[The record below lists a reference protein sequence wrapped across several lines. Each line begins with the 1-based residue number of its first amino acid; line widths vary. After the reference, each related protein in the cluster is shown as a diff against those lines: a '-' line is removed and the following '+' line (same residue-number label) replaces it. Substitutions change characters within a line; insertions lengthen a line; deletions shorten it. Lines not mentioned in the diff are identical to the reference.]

1 MAADNDYHDG
11 LCQKCG
17 VYQNLKAFR
26 RTHGCRIRVCRRCE
40 LMQCIAC
47 TAQFS
52 QICFTATE
60 ISNYFTKAT
69 PVVCLQCKRRG
80 CTPRTPHPRFHGCYG
95 PCARVLGRAAY
106 TRKDWSMKKNNKTY
120 KIVCKNCLK
129 DEAARVHSRL
139 QQLQQLNEATRV
151 QTRLQQ
157 LRQLMLTSK
166 RRRCVCHAIKPHLH
180 AKRCPM
186 HMTFAG
192 EIPYPGCDVMTS
204 EDSAWLRKRDER
216 YRLRRHGGRHLHLD
230 PAEK

>member
-1 MAADNDYHDG
+1 
-11 LCQKCG
+11 
-17 VYQNLKAFR
+17 
-26 RTHGCRIRVCRRCE
+26 
-40 LMQCIAC
+40 MQCIAC
-47 TAQFS
+47 RAHFP

-69 PVVCLQCKRRG
+69 PVVCLQCKHRG
-80 CTPRTPHPRFHGCYG
+80 CTSRTPHPRFHGCCG

-106 TRKDWSMKKNNKTY
+106 TRKDWSMKKKDKAY
-120 KIVCKNCLK
+120 RIVCKSCLK
-129 DEAARVHSRL
+129 DEAARMDARL
-139 QQLQQLNEATRV
+139 QLV

-157 LRQLMLTSK
+157 LRQLMKTSK
-166 RRRCVCHAIKPHLH
+166 RRRCVCKAIKPHLH
-180 AKRCPM
+180 SKRCPM

-216 YRLRRHGGRHLHLD
+216 YRLRRHGGRHLNLD

>member
-69 PVVCLQCKRRG
+69 PVVCLQCKQRG
-80 CTPRTPHPRFHGCYG
+80 CTPRTPHPVLHGCYG
-95 PCARVLGRAAY
+95 PCARVLGRESY
-106 TRKDWSMKKNNKTY
+106 TSKDWSKKKKDKTY
-120 KIVCKNCLK
+120 RIVCSSCQK
-129 DEAARVHSRL
+129 DE
-139 QQLQQLNEATRV
+139 
-151 QTRLQQ
+151 TRLHR
-157 LRQLMLTSK
+157 LRHLMKNSK
-166 RRRCVCHAIKPHLH
+166 RQRCVCHATKPHLH

-186 HMTFAG
+186 HMTFAN
-192 EIPYPGCDVMTS
+192 EILYPGCDVMTA
-204 EDSAWLRKRDER
+204 EDSAWLRKRDKR
-216 YRLRRHGGRHLHLD
+216 YRF
-230 PAEK
+230 PARQGDKM

>member
-47 TAQFS
+47 RAQFP

-69 PVVCLQCKRRG
+69 PVVCLQCKQRG
-80 CTPRTPHPRFHGCYG
+80 CTPRTPHPVFHGCCG
-95 PCARVLGRAAY
+95 PCARVLGREAY
-106 TRKDWSMKKNNKTY
+106 TSKDWSKKKKDETY
-120 KIVCKNCLK
+120 RIVCNSCQK
-129 DEAARVHSRL
+129 DEAAARM
-139 QQLQQLNEATRV
+139 

-157 LRQLMLTSK
+157 LRQAHEAVTRMQTRLHQLRQLMKTSK
-166 RRRCVCHAIKPHLH
+166 RQRCVCHATKPHLH

-186 HMTFAG
+186 HMTFAN
-192 EIPYPGCDVMTS
+192 EILYPGCDVMTA
-204 EDSAWLRKRDER
+204 EDSAWLRKRDKR
-216 YRLRRHGGRHLHLD
+216 YRF
-230 PAEK
+230 PARQGDKM

>member
-17 VYQNLKAFR
+17 VYQKLKAFR

-69 PVVCLQCKRRG
+69 PVVCLQCKQRG
-80 CTPRTPHPRFHGCYG
+80 CTPRTPHPVFHGCCG
-95 PCARVLGRAAY
+95 PCARVLGRESY
-106 TRKDWSMKKNNKTY
+106 TSKDWSKKKKDETY
-120 KIVCKNCLK
+120 RIVCNSCQK
-129 DEAARVHSRL
+129 DEAAARM
-139 QQLQQLNEATRV
+139 
-151 QTRLQQ
+151 QTRLHR
-157 LRQLMLTSK
+157 LRQLMKNSK
-166 RRRCVCHAIKPHLH
+166 RQRCVCHATKPHLH

-186 HMTFAG
+186 HMTFAN
-192 EIPYPGCDVMTS
+192 EILYPGCDVMTA
-204 EDSAWLRKRDER
+204 EDSAWLRKRDKR
-216 YRLRRHGGRHLHLD
+216 YRLRRHGGRHLNLN
-230 PAEK
+230 AEAK

>member
-17 VYQNLKAFR
+17 LYQNLKAFR

-69 PVVCLQCKRRG
+69 PVVCLQCKQRG
-80 CTPRTPHPRFHGCYG
+80 CTPRTPHPVFHGCCG

-106 TRKDWSMKKNNKTY
+106 TSKAWSMKKKDKTY
-120 KIVCKNCLK
+120 RIVCNSCKK
-129 DEAARVHSRL
+129 KEAAHVK
-139 QQLQQLNEATRV
+139 
-151 QTRLQQ
+151 TRLQH
-157 LRQLMLTSK
+157 LRQLMKTSRRQHCDCTTRKPYRNLT
-166 RRRCVCHAIKPHLH
+166 C
-180 AKRCPM
+180 
-186 HMTFAG
+186 T
-192 EIPYPGCDVMTS
+192 
-204 EDSAWLRKRDER
+204 
-216 YRLRRHGGRHLHLD
+216 
-230 PAEK
+230 